1 MFNWMNCFNR
11 FRHIKREP
19 SPLQKELLE
28 IVKMYWYYKNQL
40 DAFEESTIKIK
51 ETPWNSKD
59 LFIKYNQDWY
69 QLNCSYLYEI
79 PKEKPPYDRCVI
91 YLSTMT
97 HITTLRLSI
106 DENYKLLI
114 ENNLQITPQEIKNL
128 LSYIKSQLLSLEIIL
143 DVQKDLACGKQ
154 EYKETLKENKT
165 KQYEQR
171 VAGYQLEVLYH

>member
-28 IVKMYWYYKNQL
+28 IVKIYWYYKDQL
-40 DAFEESTIKIK
+40 DVFEESTIKLVK
-51 ETPWNSKD
+51 TSWDSKD
-59 LFIKYNQDWY
+59 LYIKYNQDWY
-69 QLNCSYLYEI
+69 QFSCGYLSESQ
-79 PKEKPPYDRCVI
+79 KEKPPYDRCIISFGNVI
-91 YLSTMT
+91 ECNSLN
-97 HITTLRLSI
+97 LVI
-106 DENYKLLI
+106 DPNHKLLI
-114 ENNLQITPQEIKNL
+114 ANNLQLTPQEIKNL

-143 DVQKDLACGKQ
+143 DVQKDLAGGKQ
-154 EYKETLKENKT
+154 EDKETLKQNKT